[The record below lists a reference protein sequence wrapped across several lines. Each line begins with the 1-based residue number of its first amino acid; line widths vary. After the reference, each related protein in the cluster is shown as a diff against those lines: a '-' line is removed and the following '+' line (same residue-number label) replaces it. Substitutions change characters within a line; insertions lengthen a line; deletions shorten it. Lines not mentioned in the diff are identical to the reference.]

1 MASRPLPRGR
11 GDIEPSCCSSR
22 TNVGADH
29 SSQSCKQGSPAFH
42 GNAALHGA
50 RLPGGGEGVLCG
62 QLATGTGGPPMT
74 VMPRAVDKA
83 ADAQARLISETLA
96 AFAHDLAPA
105 AIPPHVRERA
115 RHLMLDATGIAF
127 ASGRYD
133 FAHKAMTGIAG
144 LGGEGNVPVI
154 GLPARLP
161 P

>member
-1 MASRPLPRGR
+1 MVHGPGKALVEVGSLALQRSRDALASGWRRSIVLELP
-11 GDIEPSCCSSR
+11 
-22 TNVGADH
+22 A
-29 SSQSCKQGSPAFH
+29 
-42 GNAALHGA
+42 
-50 RLPGGGEGVLCG
+50 
-62 QLATGTGGPPMT
+62 GTGGRSMT

-83 ADAQARLISETLA
+83 ADAQAKLISETLA
-96 AFAHDLAPA
+96 GFAHDLAPA

-154 GLPARLP
+154 GLPA
-161 P
+161 